1 MTKTI
6 VTLTKTE
13 KVLLNKCQAFGAICL
28 IACKIFSLLTK
39 SRKAS
44 GSILFSKY
52 STQLF
57 GINGI

>member
-13 KVLLNKCQAFGAICL
+13 KVLNKCQAFGAICL